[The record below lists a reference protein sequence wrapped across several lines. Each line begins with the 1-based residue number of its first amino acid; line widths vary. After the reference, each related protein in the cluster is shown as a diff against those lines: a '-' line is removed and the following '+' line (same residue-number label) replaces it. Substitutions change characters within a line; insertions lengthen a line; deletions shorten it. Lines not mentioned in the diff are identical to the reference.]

1 MSKSNQPSI
10 MNIKSIPVDSAQN
23 IESDVLEPQTFS
35 QSECTFEL
43 APKGFLHPGSA
54 IVIAF
59 ENNALLNDSYPYP
72 NVGIHSIVRR
82 AVLRT
87 TAGRVICDTDDWN
100 ALQAIKSMFLSN
112 SSNKER
118 EQYTTGRSVDFEVIY
133 DDDSATKS
141 EEGYGINNAQEY
153 QRRVE
158 AAGAWKTQPGLQ
170 VKPCLLHSSGSTLQI
185 KLHELFS
192 YMKQGNQLPLFMLPD
207 ERIQIQLFWASPTG
221 TNRLALNADDDAQV
235 AQTLNIDRT
244 RLKFIADY
252 VFYDGATMEAF
263 RNGNKEL
270 TFEYFD
276 YRLSKQSLLNTQVSN
291 NVRNVGGNGMLVN
304 RIFWGYENPNRNSTT
319 TLGTFHNESCK
330 TTVAGSSKELLTS
343 NLFVNGEFL
352 YPQFISNPARQFH
365 NLKETGQMVPFVSRA
380 LYSGQ
385 GLNVVGTTNV
395 SNFAGR
401 DTADN
406 FGGKFFA
413 QGFLTRGL
421 NQRVDNRGIDLHSS
435 PADMPDIS
443 GDTIK
448 SYTQRCWL
456 EVRRYITIKDGHLEC
471 YFV

>member
-1 MSKSNQPSI
+1 MSGKNNQPSI

-59 ENNALLNDSYPYP
+59 ENNATINNAFPYA
-72 NVGIHSIVRR
+72 NIGIHNIVRR

-100 ALQAIKSMFLSN
+100 HLQAIKSMYLSN

-118 EQYTTGRSVDFEVIY
+118 EQYTTGRTVDFEVVY

-141 EEGYGINNAQEY
+141 TEGYGIGNGEEY
-153 QRRVE
+153 QRNP
-158 AAGAWKTQPGLQ
+158 TSLQPGLQ

-207 ERIQIQLFWASPTG
+207 ERIQIQLFWAEPTG
-221 TNRLALNADDDAQV
+221 INRLALNGADDAQAGQV
-235 AQTLNIDRT
+235 LNIDRT

-252 VFYDGATMEAF
+252 VFYDGKTMEAF
-263 RNGNKEL
+263 RDGNKEL

-276 YRLSKQSLLNTQVSN
+276 YRLSKQSLLNTQVTN
-291 NVRNVGGNGMLVN
+291 NVRNVGGNGMLVSKVY
-304 RIFWGYENPNRNSTT
+304 WGYEDPNRSCTSI
-319 TLGTFHNESCK
+319 LGKFTNECCK
-330 TTVAGSSKELLTS
+330 TTAAGSSKELLTS

-352 YPQFISNPARQFH
+352 YPQFINNPARQFH

-380 LYSGQ
+380 FYSGQ
-385 GLNVVGTTNV
+385 GLNAVGTTNV
-395 SNFAGR
+395 TNFGAR

-435 PADMPDIS
+435 PVDLEDIS
-443 GDTIK
+443 GNPIK
-448 SYTQRCWL
+448 AYTQRVWL
-456 EVRRYITIKDGHLEC
+456 EVRRYITIKDGHLET

>member
-1 MSKSNQPSI
+1 MSKNNQPSI
-10 MNIKSIPVDSAQN
+10 MNIKSIPVDSAQR
-23 IESDVLEPQTFS
+23 IESDVLEPLTFS

-54 IVIAF
+54 LTIAF
-59 ENNALLNDSYPYP
+59 ENNALLANSFPYP
-72 NVGIHSIVRR
+72 NIGIHNIVRR

-87 TAGRVICDTDDWN
+87 TAGRVICDCDDWN
-100 ALQAIKSMFLSN
+100 SLQAIKSMYLSN

-118 EQYTTGRSVDFEVIY
+118 EQYTTGRSIDFEVVY

-141 EEGYGINNAQEY
+141 VEGYGISNGQEY
-153 QRRVE
+153 QRRTT
-158 AAGAWKTQPGLQ
+158 ANQPGLN

-207 ERIQIQLFWASPTG
+207 ERIQIQLFWAQPTG
-221 TNRLALNADDDAQV
+221 INRLALNGADDAQV

-252 VFYDGATMEAF
+252 VFYDGKTMESF
-263 RNGNKEL
+263 RTSNKEL
-270 TFEYFD
+270 TFEYYD
-276 YRLSKQSLLNTQVSN
+276 YRLSKQSLLNAAVVN
-291 NVRNVGGNGMLVN
+291 NVRNVGGNGMIVN
-304 RIFWGYENPNRNSTT
+304 KLFWGYENPNRDSTSL
-319 TLGTFHNESCK
+319 LGAFHNQCPDA
-330 TTVAGSSKELLTS
+330 TGAGSSKQLLTS
-343 NLFVNGEFL
+343 NLFINGEFL

-380 LYSGQ
+380 FYSGQ
-385 GLNVVGTTNV
+385 GVNVVGTTAET
-395 SNFAGR
+395 NFGGR

-435 PADMPDIS
+435 PAAMPNIG

-448 SYTQRCWL
+448 TYTQRCWL
-456 EVRRYITIKDGHLEC
+456 EVKRYITIKDGHLEC